1 MFRNYFKTA
10 YRSLLR
16 NKSYTLINIAG
27 LAVGI
32 AVCIIIFLLITFE
45 TSFDN
50 FHPQRDRIYRLITEF
65 HNPDGV
71 RTNAGVPFPTPNAL
85 KNDYGNIQ
93 LVPLLNGNNDQIQ
106 VLNADGTIMK
116 KFKERQGFVYST
128 PEFFNV
134 FAFQLM
140 DGSAASLKDPNSIIL
155 SRSIAEKYFG
165 DWKNAIGRS
174 IKHNNGEIFKVSG
187 IMKDVPDNTDFQLK
201 MVASFE
207 AVRNQFNQQDWT
219 SINSNYNLYAR
230 LPKEVS
236 YNTFSS
242 QMAGYLKNH
251 RAAGDRNQTQL
262 KVQPLDEV
270 HYDEES
276 GNISGRST
284 SKKLLGTLRLI
295 ALFILII
302 ACVNFINLST
312 AQAVN
317 RSKEVGVR
325 KVLGSN
331 RNQLQIQFY
340 CETILIVAISVLL
353 ALGIAL
359 LALPGLN
366 SILSLPLSLHFSSE
380 LIIFI
385 ISLTI
390 LVTLLAGFYP
400 ALVLSGFSPITALKS
415 KVVSGSTKGISLRR
429 ALVVCQFII
438 AQSLIIGTILLVK
451 QMDYFRN
458 TSMGF
463 AKEAII
469 TVPFPSDSA
478 GITKIDYLRN
488 QLTSMKEVH
497 GTSFSFASPADD
509 GNWYSDLT
517 FNHAPESTDFPVN
530 LKWADTGYIPLYNIE
545 LVAGRNLQASDTVRE
560 FLVNQTLARSLGITR
575 DADMINKDISM
586 WDNQLKG
593 QVVGVM
599 KDFHTSSFRSQ
610 LRPVLVS
617 TYKRN
622 YNIANVKI
630 DMANVSKTLASIG
643 SLWDK
648 VFPEFVYE
656 YQFVDQKIA
665 NFYAEEEK
673 LSRLYKI
680 FASLAIFLSC
690 LGLYGLASFM
700 AVQRLKEVGIRK
712 VLGASVE
719 NIVMLF
725 SREFVFLI
733 LVAFAIAAPL
743 AWYFLNQWLQN
754 FQYRTGLS
762 WWIFLAAAL
771 ASILIAITTVSFKAI
786 AAARSNPVKSLRS
799 E

>member
-16 NKSYTLINIAG
+16 NKSYTIINIAG

-50 FHPQRDRIYRLITEF
+50 FHPNKERIYRLITEF

-71 RTNAGVPFPTPNAL
+71 RTNSGVPFPTPNAL
-85 KNDYGNIQ
+85 KNDYGDIKI
-93 LVPLLNGNNDQIQ
+93 VPLNNGNNEQIQ

-116 KFKERQGFVYST
+116 KFKERIGFINST
-128 PEFFNV
+128 PEFFEV
-134 FAFQLM
+134 FAFPLL
-140 DGSAASLKDPNSIIL
+140 DGSASSLKDPNNIIL
-155 SRSIAEKYFG
+155 SKSTAEKYFG
-165 DWKNAIGRS
+165 DWKNAMGRTL
-174 IKHNNGEIFKVSG
+174 KHNNDRIYKVSG
-187 IMKDVPDNTDFQLK
+187 IMKDVPDNTDFQIK
-201 MVASFE
+201 MVASYE
-207 AVRNQFNQQDWT
+207 AIRNQFNQQDWN
-219 SINSNYNLYAR
+219 SVNSNYNLYVQ
-230 LPKEVS
+230 LPRELS
-236 YNTFSS
+236 YGTFSS
-242 QMAGYLKNH
+242 QLANYLQKH
-251 RAAGDRNQTQL
+251 RESGDRNQSRL
-262 KVQPLDEV
+262 KAQPLNEV

-276 GNISGRST
+276 GNIMGRAT
-284 SKKLLGTLRLI
+284 SQKLLGTLKLI

-317 RSKEVGVR
+317 RSREVGVR

-331 RNQLQIQFY
+331 RKQLQIQFY
-340 CETILIVAISVLL
+340 CETVLIVLVAVIL
-353 ALGIAL
+353 ALGITLA
-359 LALPGLN
+359 ALPGLN
-366 SILSLPLSLHFSSE
+366 NILSLPLSLNFSKE
-380 LIIFI
+380 LILFLAA
-385 ISLTI
+385 LT
-390 LVTLLAGFYP
+390 LVVTILAGFYP

-415 KVVSGSTKGISLRR
+415 KVVSGSTKGVSLRR

-438 AQSLIIGTILLVK
+438 AQALIIGTILLVK

-463 AKEAII
+463 AKDAIVTI
-469 TVPFPSDSA
+469 PFPSDSA
-478 GITKIDYLRN
+478 GRSKVEYLRN
-488 QLTSMKEVH
+488 RLSGMKDVR
-497 GTSFSFASPADD
+497 GSSFSFASPADD

-517 FNHAPESTDFPVN
+517 FNHAAESTDFPVN
-530 LKWADTGYIPLYNIE
+530 LKWADTSYVPLYDIE
-545 LVAGRNLQASDTVRE
+545 LVAGRNLHASDTVKE
-560 FLVNQTLARSLGITR
+560 FLVNQTLARNLGITN
-575 DADMINKDISM
+575 DQDMINKDISM
-586 WDNQLKG
+586 WDNRLNG
-593 QVVGVM
+593 QIVGVM

-610 LRPVLVS
+610 LRPVIVS

-643 SLWDK
+643 TLWDQA
-648 VFPEFVYE
+648 FPEYVFE

-665 NFYAEEEK
+665 NFYAEEQK

-725 SREFVFLI
+725 SREFVILI
-733 LVAFAIAAPL
+733 LVAFAVAAPL

-754 FQYRTGLS
+754 FQYRTELS
-762 WWIFLAAAL
+762 WWIFLASAL
-771 ASILIAITTVSFKAI
+771 ASIFIAIATVSFKAVR
-786 AAARSNPVKSLRS
+786 AARSNPVKSLRS